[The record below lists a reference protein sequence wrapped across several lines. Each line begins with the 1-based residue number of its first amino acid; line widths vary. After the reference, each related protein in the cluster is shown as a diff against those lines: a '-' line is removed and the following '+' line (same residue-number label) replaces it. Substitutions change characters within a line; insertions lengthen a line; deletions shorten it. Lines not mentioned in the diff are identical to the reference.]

1 MRTGVAARGVERRN
15 DAEEQAGE
23 QGCAKGI
30 RDHLPVDG
38 NVREP
43 REARRRQG
51 LQEIRAP
58 RRDQQAGG
66 AADQAEQQAFGQHLA
81 QQSAPPG
88 AERRPN
94 RQLALPRG
102 RAGEQQV
109 RDVGAGDQQ
118 DEAHRT
124 EQDDQR
130 PLDVTHDLLVHRHEA
145 DTDPG
150 VHWILFLQPRGD
162 GVHL

>member
-1 MRTGVAARGVERRN
+1 MECRD

-30 RDHLPVDG
+30 RDHLAVDRDG
-38 NVREP
+38 REP

-51 LQEIRAP
+51 LKKLRTP
-58 RRDQQAGG
+58 RSDQQACS
-66 AADQAEQQAFGQHLA
+66 ATDQTEQQAFGQHLA
-81 QQSAPPG
+81 QQSAPSG

-94 RQLALPRG
+94 RELALPRG
-102 RAGEQQV
+102 GAGEQQV

-130 PLDVTHDLLVHRHEA
+130 PLDVTHDLFVHRHQA
-145 DTDPG
+145 DSGPG
-150 VHWILFLQPRGD
+150 VRWIRFLQPRGD
-162 GVHL
+162 GVHF